1 MPRFAGILL
10 LIVVLCPAAF
20 TAHAA
25 EIGHFN
31 GGILNIRDYF
41 VPEPG
46 LYGGLYN
53 YFYHTAGSTTAMAT
67 TSTPSPSIPAAGRGS
82 RWGWTWMWTCMRSCR
97 W

>member
-1 MPRFAGILL
+1 MPRRTGILL
-10 LIVVLCPAAF
+10 LTVALWAAAL

-53 YFYHTAGSTTAMAT
+53 YPYSD
-67 TSTPSPSIPAAGRGS
+67 I
-82 RWGWTWMWTCMRSCR
+82 
-97 W
+97 